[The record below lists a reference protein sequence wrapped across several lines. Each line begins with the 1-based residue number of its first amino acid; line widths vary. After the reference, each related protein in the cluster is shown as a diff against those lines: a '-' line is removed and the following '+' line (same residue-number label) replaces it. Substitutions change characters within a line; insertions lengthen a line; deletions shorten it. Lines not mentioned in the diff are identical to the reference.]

1 MDPEILQMA
10 YDAIGEGCTYPVLY
24 RDETVVR
31 DVCRAFELPEETA
44 VHYVP
49 YGCGEYVIDHAG
61 FGYAKR
67 VINLMKGW
75 NCFYILPG
83 CRKNQTRNTCREK
96 REKSV

>member
-1 MDPEILQMA
+1 MPKLYQSHKKAEESGSPAVPAFYKGMDPEILQMA

-61 FGYAKR
+61 LVRQAA
-67 VINLMKGW
+67 
-75 NCFYILPG
+75 
-83 CRKNQTRNTCREK
+83 
-96 REKSV
+96 